1 MTRDEHRAACIH
13 AMAIAWLRKRG
24 YKEAADIPD
33 WLLRQ
38 TIEEQTAVLDGL
50 HGIARVCIAEEM
62 IIGGKRYWRA
72 GHDLT
77 KPPER
82 LIP

>member
-1 MTRDEHRAACIH
+1 VTIADHRAACIK

-24 YKEAADIPD
+24 YPETDIPD
-33 WLLRQ
+33 WLMKQ
-38 TIEEQTAVLDGL
+38 TIEEQTAAFDSL
-50 HGIARVCIAEEM
+50 HGLARVCIAEEM